1 MVRHRNILG
10 VVLTSVCA
18 AGILAAAGLS
28 MGMGQSQPEEPT
40 PERRLREAAQ
50 RFDDPVALRDRL
62 ERTIERGESML
73 ERHREAITRLD
84 AGESPAEVMRS
95 LRWRESPQAEEAPE
109 PPSGLGALEGR
120 PDGPHGRR
128 GERPDGARMAN
139 LDPADRQRLRA
150 FLKERLPSVDAQLSV
165 VEGTDP
171 EMAGRLFDRLLP
183 QLLEINEEIRR
194 DPTFG
199 EFRLEEMRTGLGVVD
214 ASQRVRMLGPDA
226 DAAARASA
234 EAGLR
239 AAIAARFDVRIRLR
253 QHELERLATRIGEL
267 HTQIQQEQAGRDAE
281 IERVFQAVINH
292 RGPMKPPGHPD
303 DSRPAEPQP

>member
-1 MVRHRNILG
+1 MVRHRTNLR

-28 MGMGQSQPEEPT
+28 MGMGERQPEEPA
-40 PERRLREAAQ
+40 PERRLRDAVQ
-50 RFDDPVALRDRL
+50 RFDDPVALRARL

-95 LRWRESPQAEEAPE
+95 LRWRESPQAEDAPEAPV
-109 PPSGLGALEGR
+109 GLGTPEGR
-120 PDGPHGRR
+120 PEGPQGRR
-128 GERPDGARMAN
+128 GDRPEGGRLAN
-139 LDPADRQRLRA
+139 LDPAARQRLRV
-150 FLKERLPSVDAQLSV
+150 FLRDRLPSVDAQLSL

-171 EMAGRLFDRLLP
+171 EMAGKLFERLLP
-183 QLLEINEEIRR
+183 QLREISDEMQR
-194 DPTFG
+194 DPVFG
-199 EFRLEEMRTGLGVVD
+199 ELRLEEMRTGLGVVD
-214 ASQRVRMLGPDA
+214 ASQRLRMLGPSPTAA
-226 DAAARASA
+226 DRAAA
-234 EAGLR
+234 EADLR

-267 HTQIQQEQAGRDAE
+267 HTQIQDEQAGREAE

-292 RGPMKPPGHPD
+292 RGPMKPPGRSE
-303 DSRPAEPQP
+303 DSGQAEPRP